1 MTTLLVLHVGVI
13 GHHVPSAPSQPPPL
27 TPSQLASAR
36 ASTPN
41 LFVISVVLLL
51 IRVHVVAVTTILVL
65 HVGVIAHH
73 VHHNTCL
80 ACRCDW
86 TPCSSCSLPA
96 LARLPLCPNLQL
108 LGGRIAAQI
117 GTAQGICVI
126 SCCTYPIVYLFPM
139 FGFFAGAAVVSI
151 QLSYCLSDISS
162 KCGAGLVI

>member
-1 MTTLLVLHVGVI
+1 MLSEFSFVLVSNEAHAVALTTLLVLHVGVI

-27 TPSQLASAR
+27 THSQVASAR

-80 ACRCDW
+80 AC
-86 TPCSSCSLPA
+86 L
-96 LARLPLCPNLQL
+96 
-108 LGGRIAAQI
+108 
-117 GTAQGICVI
+117 
-126 SCCTYPIVYLFPM
+126 
-139 FGFFAGAAVVSI
+139 
-151 QLSYCLSDISS
+151 
-162 KCGAGLVI
+162 